1 MYTSAVHTIN
11 ARNINSLPSTIV
23 DKTTLVISSN
33 RYREEETE
41 VYLQQ
46 YEPSVVNAL
55 VPSLQAKCENV
66 RVILMGAEYTFM
78 AFGKDSWE
86 IHLVRK
92 DGDAEGKVEEG
103 EPDGKDGYIDIN
115 RTVTFDP
122 SSEPPMTI
130 DAPPLPDRLSVRWR
144 YDLNLYHHRGTNIF
158 KPARPFVGT
167 YVDQWLKTLRE
178 ASWPLAVRAV
188 HLDFLPVTL
197 DHLGELYERQI
208 SAGWARG
215 LETIIA
221 PCLVAWSVDQLS
233 SFSLLAG
240 SSLTSL
246 DLVTSSYLERS
257 FNTTVSF
264 ADLPSMTTIV
274 RDHLPNLN
282 TLRIALLGIE
292 TAECDCRAATKE
304 GILNESGSVRDLR
317 IVTAE
322 LDNTPPLFNTVRY
335 ASRMCTAIGNAGIAI
350 GPHLPDGDRKNVW
363 GDQTLFLG
371 YLKK

>member
-11 ARNINSLPSTIV
+11 ARNITSLPSTIL
-23 DKTTLVISSN
+23 DKTILVIPSN

-46 YEPSVVNAL
+46 YEPSVINAL
-55 VPSLQAKCENV
+55 VSSLQAKCENV
-66 RVILMGAEYTFM
+66 RIILMGAEYA
-78 AFGKDSWE
+78 AFGKDSWD

-92 DGDAEGKVEEG
+92 DRDAMGNGGEGDA
-103 EPDGKDGYIDIN
+103 DGKDGHIDVN

-122 SSEPPMTI
+122 SSEPPTTM
-130 DAPPLPDRLSVRWR
+130 DVPPLPDRLSVRWR
-144 YDLNLYHHRGTNIF
+144 YDLNLYHHPGTNIF

-167 YVDQWLKTLRE
+167 YVDRWLKMLRE

-188 HLDFLPVTL
+188 HLDCLPVTL
-197 DHLGELYERQI
+197 DDLGELYERQI
-208 SAGWARG
+208 SAGCARR

-257 FNTTVSF
+257 FNTKVSF
-264 ADLPSMTTIV
+264 ADLPSITTIV

-292 TAECDCRAATKE
+292 TAEADCRAATKE
-304 GILNESGSVRDLR
+304 GLLNESGSVRDLR

-322 LDNTPPLFNTVRY
+322 LDDIPSQSMPS
-335 ASRMCTAIGNAGIAI
+335 A
-350 GPHLPDGDRKNVW
+350 
-363 GDQTLFLG
+363 TLFACAPRPAMRALRSVPICPMG
-371 YLKK
+371 TGRMYGGIRPPS